1 MKILVTGANGYLG
14 QGIVKAILDKGN
26 EVIAA
31 DFKIGNI
38 DNRAK
43 RIECDLFNIENPYN
57 YFDKPEVVL
66 HLAWRDGFVH
76 YSDAHIQD
84 LDRHYLFIK
93 KMIESGVK
101 QIAVMGS
108 MHEIGFFEGSID
120 ENTPCHPVTPYGIA
134 KNALRELTLMLC
146 KKYGVKFQWL
156 RGYYIVGNSKY
167 GSSIFSKITAAVQDG
182 KEKFP
187 FTMGQNQ
194 YDFIDYKDF
203 ATKVAT
209 SICQSDILG
218 IIEICSGRP
227 EKLADRVERFIKENN
242 YNIMLEYGAFP
253 DRQYDSKAIWGNSTK
268 IDKIMENK

>member
-93 KMIESGVK
+93 NVVVK
-101 QIAVMGS
+101 
-108 MHEIGFFEGSID
+108 HFC
-120 ENTPCHPVTPYGIA
+120 NT
-134 KNALRELTLMLC
+134 LT
-146 KKYGVKFQWL
+146 
-156 RGYYIVGNSKY
+156 
-167 GSSIFSKITAAVQDG
+167 
-182 KEKFP
+182 
-187 FTMGQNQ
+187 
-194 YDFIDYKDF
+194 
-203 ATKVAT
+203 
-209 SICQSDILG
+209 
-218 IIEICSGRP
+218 
-227 EKLADRVERFIKENN
+227 
-242 YNIMLEYGAFP
+242 
-253 DRQYDSKAIWGNSTK
+253 
-268 IDKIMENK
+268 